1 MSLLRLASFGASART
16 ARLAIAPNAVS
27 SSPIPSART
36 LSTQTNSVFRTA
48 VTRAE
53 GYHHAPIRA
62 RTSFYSVGQA
72 LAYVSHR
79 APKKQVW
86 ASIANQSR
94 IYSASAA
101 NPADQASPAYSVED
115 MMPVDHIRNI
125 AIIAHVDHGKT
136 SLVDKLLAQAGE
148 ALGSTRVMDSN
159 TLEKERGITILSK
172 VTSVAYTSQDGKT
185 YKINIVDTPGHA
197 DFGGE
202 VERILSMVDGVAL
215 IVGNEGPMTQTKF
228 VLNKAL
234 ERGLRPLVVMNK
246 VDRPTSRV
254 DEVDGLLM
262 DLFSSLGATD
272 EQMDYPIVYASAKEG
287 WATRSMDEPRENMK
301 PLFELM
307 INHVPIPVVDRF
319 KPFQML
325 VTQIDSNPYLGKCFL
340 GKISGGTLKV
350 GDKMQALDPE
360 GKVTENGRVT
370 KIFIRRGLEM
380 IPVEEAG
387 AGDIVTVTGL
397 SNATVNS
404 TLCDL
409 TVTEPLPSTPID
421 PPTIAMKFSVNDSPY
436 AGEEGKQLT
445 SNMIKDRLLKEAETN
460 VALQVVEAD
469 NKEAFEVRGRGELQ
483 LGVLIETMRREGFE
497 LSVSPPRVVY
507 KEIDGVRH
515 EPVEEVTIDVPNQY
529 TGTIIEKLS
538 KRKAELKMFDENGD
552 KTRLIFECPTRGL
565 LGYAA
570 EFKNDTSGDGT
581 LNHTFLNYSP
591 FKGPLERTRK
601 GSLVATGTV
610 GLATAYA
617 LNLIEPR
624 GKLFIRPGDKVYAGM
639 VIGESSRTGD
649 LEVNPTRAKQVT
661 NIRTVAKDDNI
672 ILRPPVEMSLETMI
686 SYLAADEVL
695 EVTGSSL
702 RIRKRELDATKRRQN
717 LRAGRD

>member
-16 ARLAIAPNAVS
+16 ARLAVTPSVAS
-27 SSPIPSART
+27 TTSPSSARA
-36 LSTQTNSVFRTA
+36 LSTQTFRRTPVA
-48 VTRAE
+48 AKQFHQASPHAHTRPA
-53 GYHHAPIRA
+53 
-62 RTSFYSVGQA
+62 TSLFSVGQA
-72 LAYVSHR
+72 LAYVAHR
-79 APKKQVW
+79 APKQPHQLW
-86 ASIANQSR
+86 ACTANQIR
-94 IYSASAA
+94 FYSASAA
-101 NPADQASPAYSVED
+101 DPADQSSPAYSVED
-115 MMPVDHIRNI
+115 MMPVEHVRNI

-172 VTSVAYTSQDGKT
+172 VTSVAYTSQNGKT
-185 YKINIVDTPGHA
+185 YKINIIPLDTPIL
-197 DFGGE
+197 E
-202 VERILSMVDGVAL
+202 ERLSVFYAS
-215 IVGNEGPMTQTKF
+215 EGPMTQTKF

-234 ERGLRPLVVMNK
+234 ARGLRPLVVMNK

-262 DLFSSLGATD
+262 DLFASLGATD

-287 WATRSMDEPRENMK
+287 WATRGIDDARENMM

-307 INHVPIPVVDRF
+307 IDHVPIPVVDRT

-350 GDKMQALDPE
+350 GDKMHALDPE
-360 GKVTENGRVT
+360 GKVTESGRVT
-370 KIFIRRGLEM
+370 KIFIRRGVEM
-380 IPVEEAG
+380 IPVDMAG
-387 AGDIVTVTGL
+387 AGDIVTVTGVA
-397 SNATVNS
+397 NATVNS
-404 TLCDL
+404 TLCDP

-445 SNMIKDRLLKEAETN
+445 SNMIKERLLKEAETN
-460 VALQVVEAD
+460 VALQVVEAE

-507 KEIDGVRH
+507 KEVGGQRL
-515 EPVEEVTIDVPNQY
+515 EPVEEVTIDVPTGY

-552 KTRLIFECPTRGL
+552 KTRLVFECPTRGL

-581 LNHTFLNYSP
+581 LNHTFLEYSA
-591 FKGPLERTRK
+591 FKGALERTRK
-601 GSLVATGTV
+601 GSLVATGMV
-610 GLATAYA
+610 GQATSYA

-639 VIGESSRTGD
+639 VIGESARTGD

-695 EVTGSSL
+695 EITASSL

-717 LRAGRD
+717 QRAGRD

>member
-1 MSLLRLASFGASART
+1 MSLLRLAASART
-16 ARLAIAPNAVS
+16 ARLAIAPSAVS

-36 LSTQTNSVFRTA
+36 LSTQTNSVFRTT
-48 VTRAE
+48 VTRAD

-62 RTSFYSVGQA
+62 RRSFSSVGQA

-94 IYSASAA
+94 FYSASAA

-185 YKINIVDTPGHA
+185 YKINIVDA
-197 DFGGE
+197 
-202 VERILSMVDGVAL
+202 S
-215 IVGNEGPMTQTKF
+215 EGPMTQTKF

-307 INHVPIPVVDRF
+307 INHVPIPVVDRY

-387 AGDIVTVTGL
+387 SGDIVTVTGL

-610 GLATAYA
+610 GLATSYA

>member
-1 MSLLRLASFGASART
+1 MSLLRLASFGASGRA
-16 ARLAIAPNAVS
+16 ARLAVTPNVAFP
-27 SSPIPSART
+27 SPSSARA
-36 LSTQTNSVFRTA
+36 LSTQTTSGFRRTPA
-48 VTRAE
+48 STQLHQASRHASTRSGAN
-53 GYHHAPIRA
+53 
-62 RTSFYSVGQA
+62 FFSVGQA
-72 LAYVSHR
+72 LAYVAHR
-79 APKKQVW
+79 APKQGQQLW
-86 ASIANQSR
+86 ACTANQIR
-94 IYSASAA
+94 FYSASAA
-101 NPADQASPAYSVED
+101 DPQEQASPAYSVED
-115 MMPVDHIRNI
+115 MMPVEHIRNI

-172 VTSVAYTSQDGKT
+172 VTSVAYNSQNGKT
-185 YKINIVDTPGHA
+185 YKINIVGRSLQSQESDDPA
-197 DFGGE
+197 WYA
-202 VERILSMVDGVAL
+202 S
-215 IVGNEGPMTQTKF
+215 EGPMTQTKF

-234 ERGLRPLVVMNK
+234 ARGLRPLVVMNK

-262 DLFSSLGATD
+262 DLFGSLGATD

-287 WATRSMDEPRENMK
+287 WATRSMDEPRENMM

-307 INHVPIPVVDRF
+307 IDHVPTPVVDRS

-360 GKVTENGRVT
+360 GKVTESGRVT
-370 KIFIRRGLEM
+370 KIFIRRGVEM

-387 AGDIVTVTGL
+387 AGDIVTVTGVAT
-397 SNATVNS
+397 ATVNS

-409 TVTEPLPSTPID
+409 SVTEPLPSTPID

-445 SNMIKDRLLKEAETN
+445 SNMIKERLLKEAETN
-460 VALQVVEAD
+460 VALQVVEAE

-507 KEIDGVRH
+507 KEENGQRL
-515 EPVEEVTIDVPNQY
+515 EPIEEVTIDVPNHY

-538 KRKAELKMFDENGD
+538 KRKAELKTFDENGD

-581 LNHTFLNYSP
+581 LNHTFLEYSP
-591 FKGPLERTRK
+591 FKGALERTRK
-601 GSLVATGTV
+601 GSLVATGMV
-610 GLATAYA
+610 GQATSYA

-639 VIGESSRTGD
+639 VIGESARTGD

-695 EVTGSSL
+695 EITGSSL

-717 LRAGRD
+717 QRAGRD